1 MQQSVHGFKFQIEKL
16 ENEVNKASNGFVYY
30 ETQLRI
36 NPRVMALA
44 SILEKWFLWQG
55 LKRSAQSESVMGEN
69 FSKEAR
75 NKAYNLRIC

>member
-1 MQQSVHGFKFQIEKL
+1 MRGFKFQTEKR

-44 SILEKWFLWQG
+44 SILEKWFL
-55 LKRSAQSESVMGEN
+55 
-69 FSKEAR
+69 
-75 NKAYNLRIC
+75 